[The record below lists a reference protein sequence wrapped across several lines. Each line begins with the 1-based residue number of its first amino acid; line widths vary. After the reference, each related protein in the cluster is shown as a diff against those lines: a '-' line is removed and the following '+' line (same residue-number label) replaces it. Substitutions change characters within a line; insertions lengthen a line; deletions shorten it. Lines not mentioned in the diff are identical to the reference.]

1 MKRFFLLIVRV
12 FYSSISLIFTLLTA
26 KLLTRDDYKQSVEL
40 IVALSIMA
48 PIVSFGI
55 GPLIVRKGK
64 CSTQI
69 AYKRALNGWCLG
81 VLLSLILG
89 LISYWLYP
97 DIYIYI
103 FMLLV
108 LNNTSFII
116 SECYRS
122 QNDFFRALLFSNGS
136 PSSGVISLGII
147 SNFLFLVLCAILFL
161 LKIKITFSF
170 LVWGTIFSILIT
182 VLYDFYKNFIRFRL
196 RITNKWLY
204 IYSKSGFNISLI
216 YFLFSFISNS
226 DILIISHLADQNIV
240 YDYSLAFKL
249 SASCLIIHTFFA
261 SMSQVEFV
269 RNNFLINLAIK
280 KLYFTSISVSLLVII
295 ALNIV
300 GVYVLHFFGV
310 YPHNEHVFRWVIL
323 IKSLGAI
330 FYIALGF
337 NASFLLITNRFKNI
351 IISCLVFVILFIS
364 VACLSYVCGV
374 GGWHSILYSWLMSYL
389 VYSLL
394 LFLYF
399 KRKGNYNG

>member
-1 MKRFFLLIVRV
+1 MKRFFLLIVRF

-64 CSTQI
+64 SSTQI
-69 AYKRALNGWCLG
+69 VYRRALNGWCLG

-147 SNFLFLVLCAILFL
+147 SNFLFLVLGAIFFV

-170 LVWGTIFSILIT
+170 LLWGTICSILIT
-182 VLYDFYKNFIRFRL
+182 VLYDFYKHLIRFRV
-196 RITNKWLY
+196 RITKKWLY
-204 IYSKSGFNISLI
+204 IYSKSAFNISLI

-226 DILIISHLADQNIV
+226 DLLIISNLAVQNII

-269 RNNFLINLAIK
+269 KNNFLINSAIK
-280 KLYFTSISVSLLVII
+280 KMYFTSISVSLFSII
-295 ALNIV
+295 TLNIV
-300 GVYVLHFFGV
+300 GVYMLRFLGV
-310 YPHNEHVFRWVIL
+310 EPHNEHVFRLVML

-330 FYIALGF
+330 FYITLGF

-364 VACLSYVCGV
+364 VAFLSYICGV
-374 GGWHSILYSWLMSYL
+374 EAWHSVLYSWLMSYL

-394 LFLYF
+394 LFIF
-399 KRKGNYNG
+399 QRKGNYNG